1 MKPEGKAVARREDYL
16 VREVRTKE
24 AGEVIARWHYARS
37 SSNCARS
44 FGLIRRDGGAGE
56 LVGAVQF
63 LPPLPPAARKVA
75 ALAAAQGRRVP
86 ADRVVALSRLAIAP
100 DEPQNAA
107 SILVGAAL
115 RTLKLER
122 RWCAVVTFADTSAGH
137 TGRVYRALNAEP
149 AGMTKPEPYWID
161 PATGGRVSRKATH
174 SRTKAQMS
182 ALGLEQRMSEGK
194 YRFVWWL
201 GEGQP

>member
-1 MKPEGKAVARREDYL
+1 MKPEGQAVARRDDYL

-24 AGEVIARWHYARS
+24 AGEAIARWHYAKS

-44 FGLIRRDGGAGE
+44 FGLIRRDGDGSALAGA
-56 LVGAVQF
+56 AQF
-63 LPPLPPAARKVA
+63 LPPLPPAARKVQAIA
-75 ALAAAQGRRVP
+75 AEQGLRVP
-86 ADRVVALSRLAIAP
+86 SDRVVALSRLVIAP
-100 DEPQNAA
+100 GEPQNAA

-115 RTLKLER
+115 RVLRREG

-137 TGRVYRALNAEP
+137 TGRVYRALNAQ
-149 AGMTKPEPYWID
+149 ACGMTKPEPYWFD
-161 PATGGRVSRKATH
+161 PATGKRVSRKATH
-174 SRTKAQMS
+174 SRSKAQMV

-201 GEGQP
+201 SEALP